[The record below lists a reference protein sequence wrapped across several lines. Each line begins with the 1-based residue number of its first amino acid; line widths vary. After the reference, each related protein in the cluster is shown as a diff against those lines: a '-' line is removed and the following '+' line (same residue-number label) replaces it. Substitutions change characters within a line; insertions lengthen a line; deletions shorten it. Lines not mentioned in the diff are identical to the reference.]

1 MTYCAQFR
9 YYIFVASTAMPFRM
23 KNKKGRAFYLP
34 SNIHVFPLYLLEY
47 IPFAS
52 SRMTSIVCHRENRF
66 FFIFRVNR
74 NRAPL
79 RVHICPAKND
89 RR

>member
-23 KNKKGRAFYLP
+23 KNKKGRAFYLFFA
-34 SNIHVFPLYLLEY
+34 IAYVFPLYLLEY

-66 FFIFRVNR
+66 FYFS
-74 NRAPL
+74 
-79 RVHICPAKND
+79 CQ
-89 RR
+89 